1 MATLLKG
8 KPVVDHMAVDLRSRI
23 EALKSRGVEPTLAL
37 VRMGERPD
45 DLSYERTAKKR
56 AASLGLSTK
65 PYVLD
70 DLRRRLLCKRR
81 CNPSTTTRPCTA
93 A

>member
-56 AASLGLSTK
+56 AASLGLATK

-70 DLRRRLLCKRR
+70 DLAPVSYTHLTLPTK
-81 CNPSTTTRPCTA
+81 A
-93 A
+93 

>member
-23 EALKSRGVEPTLAL
+23 EALESRGVEPTLAL

-45 DLSYERTAKKR
+45 DLSY
-56 AASLGLSTK
+56 
-65 PYVLD
+65 
-70 DLRRRLLCKRR
+70 
-81 CNPSTTTRPCTA
+81 
-93 A
+93 